1 MSYIIH
7 GATGAQGAPILQRLK
22 RAGRP
27 VIATIHRSSPPEGFQ
42 TVSIDNSSV
51 DSLVTAYRDADGI
64 FIHLPQT
71 AETVRVKYAHNI
83 AKAIAIAQPKR
94 VVISTSGVV
103 VDEPGSPLQASPE
116 SSVAILIDEVSK
128 TAVSMAVVAPRLYL
142 ENLLLPSVYS
152 GVLSDGI
159 LRYPLRDDM
168 PVSWSSH
175 LDVAEVAEQLLTD
188 LSITGIVG
196 IGYLP
201 GLTGTELADG
211 FTQYLGKSVRYES
224 LAPESFR
231 KLITPMLGEAA
242 ASNVAGFYQAL
253 QGTPT
258 HSIKA
263 KTSAQQL
270 IGLTP
275 RSVAQWLSGAVTSVA
290 AP

>member
-27 VIATIHRSSPPEGFQ
+27 VIGAIHRSSPPEGFQ
-42 TVSIDNSSV
+42 TVSIDNGSV
-51 DSLVTAYRDADGI
+51 DSLVTAYHGAEGI

-71 AETVRVKYAHNI
+71 AETVRIRYAHNI

-103 VDEPGSPLQASPE
+103 VDEPSSPLQASPE
-116 SSVAILIDEVSK
+116 SSIAILIDEVSK
-128 TAVSMAVVAPRLYL
+128 TPVSMAVVAPRLYL
-142 ENLLLPSVYS
+142 ENLLLPLVYS
-152 GVLSDGI
+152 DVLSNGI

-175 LDVAEVAEQLLTD
+175 LDVAEVVEQLLTD
-188 LSITGIVG
+188 PSITGIVG

-211 FTQYLGKSVRYES
+211 FAQHLGKSVRYES
-224 LAPESFR
+224 MAPESFG
-231 KLITPMLGEAA
+231 KLLTPILGEAA
-242 ASNVAGFYQAL
+242 ASNVAGFYQML
-253 QGTPT
+253 QAPPT

-270 IGLTP
+270 VGLTP
-275 RSVAQWLSGAVTSVA
+275 RSVAQWLSGAVASVA
-290 AP
+290 TP